1 MSPLGRRRVRRWVLL
16 ASFLAGALVIVVL
29 LVLFATVGAERSSG
43 QVAGV
48 PSPPADAERV
58 EIVSIT
64 DGDTVRAR
72 GVDDDGV
79 LPRDRDVPVRLIGVD
94 TPEVRPSVECGGAEA
109 TRALE
114 DLLPVGSRAWVS
126 VDAEPRDRYDRVLL
140 YLWTEDGTF
149 VNHALVASGAGVA
162 LEVEPNSRYAD
173 LFAAAEASARS
184 ADAGVWG
191 SCR

>member
-1 MSPLGRRRVRRWVLL
+1 M
-16 ASFLAGALVIVVL
+16 
-29 LVLFATVGAERSSG
+29 
-43 QVAGV
+43 
-48 PSPPADAERV
+48 
-58 EIVSIT
+58 
-64 DGDTVRAR
+64 
-72 GVDDDGV
+72 
-79 LPRDRDVPVRLIGVD
+79 RLIGVD

-126 VDAEPRDRYDRVLL
+126 VDVEPRDRYDRVLL

-173 LFAAAEASARS
+173 LFASAEASARD
-184 ADAGVWG
+184 ADAGAWG

>member
-1 MSPLGRRRVRRWVLL
+1 MSV
-16 ASFLAGALVIVVL
+16 
-29 LVLFATVGAERSSG
+29 
-43 QVAGV
+43 
-48 PSPPADAERV
+48 
-58 EIVSIT
+58 T

-72 GVDDDGV
+72 SLVGDGV
-79 LPRDRDVPVRLIGVD
+79 LSGVRDEPVRLIGID
-94 TPEVRPSVECGGAEA
+94 TPEVRPDVECGGAEA

-114 DLLPVGSRAWVS
+114 DLLPVGSRAWASADVES
-126 VDAEPRDRYDRVLL
+126 RDRYDRVLL

-149 VNHALVASGAGVA
+149 VNLALVASGAGVA

-173 LFAAAEASARS
+173 LFASAEASARD

>member
-1 MSPLGRRRVRRWVLL
+1 MRRWVLF
-16 ASFLAGALVIVVL
+16 ASFLAGAVAIVVL
-29 LVLFATVGAERSSG
+29 VAFFVSSVTDRTPG
-43 QVAGV
+43 PVAGV
-48 PSPPADAERV
+48 PSPPADAKLIEV
-58 EIVSIT
+58 VSIT

-72 GVDDDGV
+72 SVDDGGV
-79 LPRDRDVPVRLIGVD
+79 LSGDGDEPVRLIGVD
-94 TPEVRPSVECGGAEA
+94 TPEVRPDVECGGAEA

-114 DLLPVGSRAWVS
+114 DLLPVGSRAWAS

-173 LFAAAEASARS
+173 LFASAEASARD

>member
-1 MSPLGRRRVRRWVLL
+1 MRRWVLL

-140 YLWTEDGTF
+140 YLWTEDGAF
-149 VNHALVASGAGVA
+149 VNHALVATGAGVA

-173 LFAAAEASARS
+173 LLASAESSART